1 MANGTRAYGQRFVRH
16 QPEKRVFGL
25 FEPFFEVCNFLQNV
39 IIPVPIAFKI
49 ADCSSRNL
57 NNVNSTKMETYS
69 LSCVK
74 QTQSH
79 KDTK

>member
-1 MANGTRAYGQRFVRH
+1 MANGTRTYGQRHVRH
-16 QPEKRVFGL
+16 QPEERGFGL
-25 FEPFFEVCNFLQNV
+25 FEPFFWSVQYLTECH
-39 IIPVPIAFKI
+39 IPVPIAFKI
-49 ADCSSRNL
+49 ADWSCRNL